1 VASAPVQVEGG
12 KNMKM
17 LKTTDRIVGK
27 FLKWSSVS
35 LLTIVFLL
43 LIANVF
49 FRFFPI
55 VSFGWFDEVIEM
67 LIAWMVFLGTA
78 ALWRENDHFTITF
91 LPELCQGKKIGFA
104 LDIAVNLVCLAF
116 IAVFTYYSINLTLRA
131 ADWTPVINMP
141 KKLLY
146 ASMPISGCFMV
157 VYSLRNIFVS
167 SAKMVK

>member
-1 VASAPVQVEGG
+1 MATIKTIDQIIG
-12 KNMKM
+12 K
-17 LKTTDRIVGK
+17 V
-27 FLKWSSVS
+27 LKWGSVS
-35 LLTIVFLL
+35 LLTLVFFL

-49 FRFFPI
+49 FRFYPI
-55 VSFGWFDEVIEM
+55 ISFGWFDEVVEM

-91 LPELCQGKKIGFA
+91 LPELLQGKKAGFA
-104 LDIAVNLVCLAF
+104 LDVAVNLVSLVF
-116 IAVFTYYSINLTLRA
+116 IAVFTYYSFNLTLRA

-146 ASMPISGCFMV
+146 ACMPVSGFFMV

-167 SAKMVK
+167 GAKMLK